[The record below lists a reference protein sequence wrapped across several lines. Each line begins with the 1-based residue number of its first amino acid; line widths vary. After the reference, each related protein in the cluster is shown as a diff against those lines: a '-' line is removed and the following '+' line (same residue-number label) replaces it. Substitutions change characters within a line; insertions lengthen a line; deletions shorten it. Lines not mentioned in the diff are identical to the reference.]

1 MAKLS
6 KVEQE
11 LLDAAG
17 ISQKKGED
25 RQKFLGR
32 LRDVIAKVDEEK
44 WDDLSPEAQG
54 WYTAAT
60 KADEDEKP
68 MPEIDDDQATETEA
82 DSEQEGETEEKDEP
96 VSDKKVKKDSK
107 EFKPKAKAE
116 KVTKVEKP
124 AAKKEA
130 AKVEKPKKEAAE
142 NPKKAGKKGGGKIV
156 AMKKVMLKNLKAKPA
171 DLAAK
176 LDAAGI
182 EVTTSTMN
190 TVRSDF
196 LSSIRVLQ
204 DAGLLT
210 KDLIETD

>member
-68 MPEIDDDQATETEA
+68 MPEIDDDQAAETEA

-107 EFKPKAKAE
+107 ESKPKAE
-116 KVTKVEKP
+116 KVIKVEKP
-124 AAKKEA
+124 AAKKEP
-130 AKVEKPKKEAAE
+130 AKAEKPKKEAAE
-142 NPKKAGKKGGGKIV
+142 KPKKAGKKGGGKIV